1 MKTMRPAAAA
11 AAILAAGLAGAA
23 QAQAPIKIGLVLPYS
38 AGPFVAIAN
47 EITDSMALALEES
60 GYMAAGRKIELV
72 REDTTHKPDV
82 AQAKAKKLVFEDKV
96 DMLVGPVASAE
107 LTALFDFAHQSK
119 VPLLIPN
126 AGDNEVTGEKCSP
139 WVLRTSFSNDQIVR
153 DMGRWMAGKGYR
165 KVALLAFDYKAGHQL
180 MGGFKKPFTEAGGT
194 IVTEQYPPFG
204 RLSDFGPWLGKIRDA
219 KPDAVFTFFAG
230 PPATLLVQQFKE
242 FGLDREMK
250 LTGAGWLVSP
260 LNLPSQGKAA
270 AGVIGALNYV
280 PAIDNPVNKSY
291 QERFQAKFKRVGSEF
306 GAQGYDTAKLIHAAI
321 TQAGG
326 KTDDKAALV
335 KAMHAVRIEGTRGP
349 LRIDPKTNN
358 VIQDIYV
365 FETELQGD
373 KVGYKVVDR
382 IRDVQDPPNGCT
394 LGG

>member
-1 MKTMRPAAAA
+1 MKGMRRAAVAAALLTAAAFPAAA
-11 AAILAAGLAGAA
+11 
-23 QAQAPIKIGLVLPYS
+23 QSPVKIGLVLPYS

-47 EITDSMALALEES
+47 EITDSMALALEEK
-60 GYMAAGRKIELV
+60 GYMVAGRKVELV

-107 LTALFDFAHQSK
+107 LTALFDFANQAK

-180 MGGFKKPFTEAGGT
+180 MGGFKKPFVEAGGT
-194 IVTEQYPPFG
+194 IVSEQYPPFG

-219 KPDAVFTFFAG
+219 RPDAVFVFFAG
-230 PPATLLVQQFKE
+230 PPATLLVQQFQE
-242 FGLDREMK
+242 FGLDKEMK
-250 LTGAGWLVSP
+250 LAGAGWLVSP
-260 LNLPSQGKAA
+260 LNTPSQGKAA
-270 AGVIGALNYV
+270 AGVIGSLNYI
-280 PAIDNPVNKSY
+280 PSIDNPVNKSY

-306 GAQGYDTAKLIHAAI
+306 GAQGYDTAKLIMAAVEK
-321 TQAGG
+321 AGG

-335 KAMHAVRIEGTRGP
+335 KAMHAVSIEGTRGP

-358 VIQDIYV
+358 VVQDIYV
-365 FETELQGD
+365 FETRAAGD
-373 KVGYKVVDR
+373 KVDYHVLDR

>member
-1 MKTMRPAAAA
+1 MLRGVLLGAALAGGVLSAPAA
-11 AAILAAGLAGAA
+11 
-23 QAQAPIKIGLVLPYS
+23 AQAPIRIGLVLPYS

-60 GYMAAGRKIELV
+60 GYMVAGRRIELL

-96 DMLVGPVASAE
+96 DLLVGPVASAE

-119 VPLLIPN
+119 TPLLIPN

-153 DMGRWMAGKGYR
+153 DMGRWMVGRGYKR
-165 KVALLAFDYKAGHQL
+165 VALLAFDYKAGHQL
-180 MGGFKKPFTEAGGT
+180 MGGFKKPFVEAGGT

-204 RLSDFGPWLGKIRDA
+204 RLSDFGPWLGRIRDA
-219 KPDAVFTFFAG
+219 RPDAVFTFFAG
-230 PPATLLVQQFKE
+230 PPATLLVQQFRE
-242 FGLDREMK
+242 FGLDKDMK
-250 LTGAGWLVSP
+250 LAGAGWLVSP

-270 AGVIGALNYV
+270 AGVIGVLNYI

-306 GAQGYDTAKLIHAAI
+306 GAQGYDTAKLIHAAL
-321 TQAGG
+321 AKAEG
-326 KTDDKAALV
+326 KTADKAALV
-335 KAMHAVRIEGTRGP
+335 KAMHAVQIEGTRGP

-358 VIQDIYV
+358 VVQDIYV
-365 FETELQGD
+365 FETRLQGD
-373 KVGYKVVDR
+373 AVGYEVLER
-382 IRDVQDPPNGCT
+382 IRDVQDLPNGCT

>member
-1 MKTMRPAAAA
+1 MTIHRMTIAAAVAIGLSGA
-11 AAILAAGLAGAA
+11 AA
-23 QAQAPIKIGLVLPYS
+23 AQAPIKIGLVLPYS

-47 EITDSMALALEES
+47 EITDSMALALEEK
-60 GYMAAGRKIELV
+60 GFMVAGRKIELV
-72 REDTTHKPDV
+72 KEDTQHKPDV
-82 AQAKAKKLVFEDKV
+82 AQAKAKKLVLEDKV

-119 VPLLIPN
+119 VPLIIPN

-153 DMGRWMAGKGYR
+153 DMGKWMAGKGYK

-180 MGGFKKPFTEAGGT
+180 MGGFKAPFVAAGGT

-204 RLSDFGPWLGKIRDA
+204 RLSDFGPWLGKIREA
-219 KPDAVFTFFAG
+219 KPDAIFTFFAG

-242 FGLDREMK
+242 FGLDKEMK

-260 LNLPSQGKAA
+260 LNLPAQGAAA

-280 PAIDNPVNKSY
+280 PSIDNPVNKSY
-291 QERFQAKFKRVGSEF
+291 QQRFQAKFNRIGSEF
-306 GAQGYDTAKLIHAAI
+306 GAQGYDTAKLIHAALE
-321 TQAGG
+321 QAGG
-326 KTDDKAALV
+326 KTDDKAGIV
-335 KAMHAVRIEGTRGP
+335 KALHAVKIEGTRGP

-365 FETELQGD
+365 FETVPVGD
-373 KVGYKVVDR
+373 KVDYKVLER
-382 IRDVQDPPNGCT
+382 IRDVQDPPNGCSIS
-394 LGG
+394 G